1 MLFQMSHFV
10 LHHEACPQ
18 DERAFPIDVA
28 ERCKVGTTKCHGF
41 RDRCLSVTTQQ
52 TSPTL
57 PSYTLMHSPHF

>member
-41 RDRCLSVTTQQ
+41 HDRCLSVTTQQ